1 MGVLVTGCSPQ
12 EVCTW
17 EQTHLLG
24 ALMVLHNLCVFLVT
38 GASAKADEC
47 RLVELQLEVALRCVV
62 LHGIYVGIFCG

>member
-1 MGVLVTGCSPQ
+1 MLVAGCSPQ

-24 ALMVLHNLCVFLVT
+24 AVMVLHYVCGFLVT

>member
-1 MGVLVTGCSPQ
+1 
-12 EVCTW
+12 
-17 EQTHLLG
+17 
-24 ALMVLHNLCVFLVT
+24 MVVHYVCVFLVT